1 VFMGAKI
8 SKAKRPKRRWI
19 GISFSEGIQ
28 SRTALRSALSDWVF
42 LDCDFKLYDAHFAG
56 SQVGKSA
63 KQHCSLEDD
72 AGFAIVR
79 VLLKDYESIRHRIKS
94 AQNHTVQSHT
104 SSGKLRLV
112 RERMGLPKPQQR

>member
-1 VFMGAKI
+1 MGAKI

-94 AQNHTVQSHT
+94 AQNHT
-104 SSGKLRLV
+104 
-112 RERMGLPKPQQR
+112 